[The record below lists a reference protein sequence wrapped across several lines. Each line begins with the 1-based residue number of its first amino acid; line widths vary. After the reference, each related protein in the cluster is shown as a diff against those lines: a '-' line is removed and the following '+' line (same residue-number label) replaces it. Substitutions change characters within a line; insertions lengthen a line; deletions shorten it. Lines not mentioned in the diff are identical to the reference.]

1 MKSRLSNTPPPTP
14 LSLISYLD
22 PSCNCYNFL
31 AVEGLGTKQP
41 SPPPPHPILSTL
53 LFSLSS
59 LHTILEN
66 SNQNEFLW

>member
-1 MKSRLSNTPPPTP
+1 MKSRLSNNPPPTP

-22 PSCNCYNFL
+22 PSCNCYSFL
-31 AVEGLGTKQP
+31 AEEGLGTKQP
-41 SPPPPHPILSTL
+41 PPPPHSILSTL